1 MAESDSK
8 VAGAWN
14 SLIAHGTISESVRP
28 VIQESWQRVWGRVT
42 PDCKPPVTASKDRT
56 ALGIWEPLA
65 AAPGPYLEQLD
76 SWVKDTRHLVAL
88 TTPSGILAQIAGDPT
103 VRAKA
108 EQAIHFVAGAD
119 YGELSA
125 GTNAIGTA
133 LATGQAVTVRGAEH
147 FIAPFH
153 GWICTA
159 APIWDRATG
168 QLLGSIDVTGPLY
181 DTPRHPAVTL
191 IQMLSSMM
199 ADICHAATAEQR
211 EWLQSQFDQ
220 YVARYHNDTLWLLNP
235 AGHFLTTTGAKP
247 GFADL
252 QVLQCAV
259 QSSSRSVRLTSGA
272 AADIIPLRRGD
283 SLRGWIIIRY
293 PDLQIGNSHANGWH
307 ARYNREDLIGAHP
320 SYRNLIQQIDQVA
333 PTPVPVLLYGETGV
347 GKERVAHALHHGS
360 SRREGP
366 FVAVNCGAIPIDLMG
381 PELFG
386 YDGGAFTGSK
396 PEGAPGKFEAAQH
409 GTLFLDEIGELPIT
423 VQPYL
428 LRILETGEL
437 VRVGGGVPI
446 PLDVRIIAATHQ
458 ELHGPHGPA
467 QFRSDLYFRLAV
479 VELTVPPLRERIS
492 DIPLLA
498 HYFLQEVTT
507 SLGRSGLSLSDSAVS
522 VLMRYNWPGNLREL
536 RNVLYR
542 CAIFAPGTTITPE
555 IIYQYAP
562 SIAPDPLLEAIGSH
576 HGSMRAL
583 AAELGVSRS
592 TLYRRLK
599 LERS

>member
-1 MAESDSK
+1 MAQSDST
-8 VAGAWN
+8 VTGAWN
-14 SLIAHGTISESVRP
+14 SLMAHGTISESVRP
-28 VIQESWQRVWGRVT
+28 VIQESWQRVRGRVA
-42 PDCKPPVTASKDRT
+42 PDRKPPVTQEAS
-56 ALGIWEPLA
+56 GIWEPLGA
-65 AAPGPYLEQLD
+65 DPAPYLEQLD

-88 TTPSGILAQIAGDPT
+88 TTPSGILAQVAGDSA

-108 EQAIHFVAGAD
+108 EQTIHFVAGAD

-168 QLLGSIDVTGPLY
+168 QLLGSIDITGPQY
-181 DTPRHPAVTL
+181 DNPRHPAATL
-191 IQMLSSMM
+191 IQMLSSMI
-199 ADICHAATAEQR
+199 ADIRHAATAEQR
-211 EWLQSQFDQ
+211 EWLQTQFGQ
-220 YVARYHNDTLWLLNP
+220 YAARYQSDTLWLLD
-235 AGHFLTTTGAKP
+235 GQGRFLAATGTKP
-247 GFADL
+247 GSSDL

-259 QSSSRSVRLTSGA
+259 QNGSRSVRLSSGSP
-272 AADIIPLRRGD
+272 ADVIPLRRGD
-283 SLRGWIIIRY
+283 AVQGWVIIQY
-293 PDLQIGNSHANGWH
+293 PDQTTSSSSPQVWH
-307 ARYNREDLIGAHP
+307 ARYGRGDLIGVHP
-320 SYRNLIQQIDQVA
+320 AYRNLIQQIDQVA

-347 GKERVAHALHHGS
+347 GKERVAHALHHAS

-366 FVAVNCGAIPIDLMG
+366 FVAVNCGAIPTDLVG

-386 YDGGAFTGSK
+386 YEGGAFTGAK
-396 PEGAPGKFEAAQH
+396 PDGGPGKFEAAQH
-409 GTLFLDEIGELPIT
+409 GTIFLDEIGELPLA

-428 LRILETGEL
+428 LRILETREL
-437 VRVGGGVPI
+437 VRVGGRAPI

-458 ELHGPHGPA
+458 DLRGA
-467 QFRSDLYFRLAV
+467 QGSAPFRSDLYYRLAV

-498 HYFLQEVTT
+498 HYFLQEASI
-507 SLGRSGLSLSDSAVS
+507 SLGQSGLGLNDAAVS
-522 VLMRYNWPGNLREL
+522 VLTRYAWPGNLREL

-542 CAIFAPGTTITPE
+542 CAIFSPGTTITPE
-555 IIYQYAP
+555 IIYQCAP
-562 SIAPDPLLEAIGSH
+562 SIAPDPVLEALGSH
-576 HGSMRAL
+576 SGSMQAL
-583 AAELGVSRS
+583 AEELGVSRS

-599 LERS
+599 KQGRS